1 MVEKEEK
8 MENRKCEW
16 WWMMR
21 KMPTEEEVIYQPVVL
36 LDQISVPVAVAEEE
50 VEQIVFVPD
59 LPVLRPGLVPGTRTG
74 YSRHEM

>member
-74 YSRHEM
+74 Y